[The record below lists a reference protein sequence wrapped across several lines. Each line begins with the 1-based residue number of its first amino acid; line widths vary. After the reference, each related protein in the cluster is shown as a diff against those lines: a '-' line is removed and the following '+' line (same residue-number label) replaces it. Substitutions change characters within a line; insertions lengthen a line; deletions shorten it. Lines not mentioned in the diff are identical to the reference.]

1 MCDAAATSKLRRM
14 TVKSEMIDHRKVK
27 SMPKIVIYGIY
38 DTTWNLKP
46 VSKEEFQSS
55 AFLGQS
61 VRRFFEIFV
70 LDSSEK
76 SCQIE
81 SFPSNQ

>member
-46 VSKEEFQSS
+46 VSKEEFRSS
-55 AFLGQS
+55 AFPRTVCQKI
-61 VRRFFEIFV
+61 FEIFM
-70 LDSSEK
+70 LDSSK
-76 SCQIE
+76 KVVR
-81 SFPSNQ
+81 